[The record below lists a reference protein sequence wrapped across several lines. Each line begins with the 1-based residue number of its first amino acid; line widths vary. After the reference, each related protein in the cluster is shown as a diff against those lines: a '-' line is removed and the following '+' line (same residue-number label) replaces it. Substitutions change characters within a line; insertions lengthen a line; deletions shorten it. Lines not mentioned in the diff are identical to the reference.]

1 MTRPTK
7 DPDPR
12 ERLHKRWERLTEW
25 PMIAIA
31 VVFLAVYSAEVLT
44 DSGEEGGHEAVL
56 DCCWALFAVDFAVRL
71 ATAPRRWHWLRHNM
85 LDFASVALP
94 ALRPLR
100 LVRILAAFRVFQRRA
115 ETTFRG
121 RLVLYTGG
129 LSVLLVWMG
138 ALAVLQAER
147 HAPGALITD
156 VGRALWWS
164 LVTVTTVGYGDI
176 SPVTPTGRVV
186 ATGFMLFGIALLG
199 VVTGLFSSWIV
210 ERVRDDAEQAARG
223 PGRAPGGV
231 LGGAQAGAGGA
242 LLGRGA
248 DDRAQAGAG
257 GASWGR
263 RAEGRAQAG
272 AGGADGS
279 GGVGAA
285 ACGGAGGSLGCPDD
299 GAGSPGDEGA
309 AAEGGGAA
317 GPGAASADGGAGVVG
332 DGVGPDTAALAREVA
347 QLRRAVARLTLH
359 VQRLDGSAGRSDGPP
374 APGPSD
380 RPQDG
385 AEEGSG
391 EWGGGPVTLG
401 ASTDAD

>member
-1 MTRPTK
+1 MHNRGMTRPTK
-7 DPDPR
+7 DSDPC

-44 DSGEEGGHEAVL
+44 DSGEGSGHEVVL
-56 DCCWALFAVDFAVRL
+56 DCCWVLFAVDFAVRL

-129 LSVLLVWMG
+129 LTVLLVWMG
-138 ALAVLQAER
+138 ALAVLQVER
-147 HAPGALITD
+147 HAQGALITD

-176 SPVTPTGRVV
+176 SPVTPTGRIV
-186 ATGFMLFGIALLG
+186 ATGFMFFGIALLG

-210 ERVRDDAEQAARG
+210 ERVRDDAEQAAR
-223 PGRAPGGV
+223 APGPASGSV
-231 LGGAQAGAGGA
+231 LGGAWAGVGGAPWGRRADDGAQAGA
-242 LLGRGA
+242 
-248 DDRAQAGAG
+248 D
-257 GASWGR
+257 
-263 RAEGRAQAG
+263 
-272 AGGADGS
+272 GADGS
-279 GGVGAA
+279 GGVGAPVR
-285 ACGGAGGSLGCPDD
+285 GGTGDSLGSPDD
-299 GAGSPGDEGA
+299 GAGNPGDEGA
-309 AAEGGGAA
+309 ATEGGSAA
-317 GPGAASADGGAGVVG
+317 GPGAAGADGGGGIVG
-332 DGVGPDTAALAREVA
+332 DGVGPGTAALAGEVA

-359 VQRLDGSAGRSDGPP
+359 VQRLDGSAGRSDGPS
-374 APGPSD
+374 PGSSD
-380 RPQDG
+380 CPQDG
-385 AEEGSG
+385 AEERSG
-391 EWGGGPVTLG
+391 EWGGGPVPPG
-401 ASTDAD
+401 DSTDAD

>member
-12 ERLHKRWERLTEW
+12 ERLHKRWKRLTEW

-242 LLGRGA
+242 LWGRGA
-248 DDRAQAGAG
+248 DDRAQAGAD
-257 GASWGR
+257 
-263 RAEGRAQAG
+263 
-272 AGGADGS
+272 GADG
-279 GGVGAA
+279 GGVGAPVF
-285 ACGGAGGSLGCPDD
+285 CGTGGSLGSPGD
-299 GAGSPGDEGA
+299 GAGSPADEGA
-309 AAEGGGAA
+309 VAEGGGAA
-317 GPGAASADGGAGVVG
+317 PAGPGAASGDGGAGVMG

-359 VQRLDGSAGRSDGPP
+359 VQRLDGSAGPSGGPL
-374 APGPSD
+374 ALGPSD

-391 EWGGGPVTLG
+391 EWGGGPVPPG

>member
-1 MTRPTK
+1 M
-7 DPDPR
+7 
-12 ERLHKRWERLTEW
+12 
-25 PMIAIA
+25 
-31 VVFLAVYSAEVLT
+31 
-44 DSGEEGGHEAVL
+44 
-56 DCCWALFAVDFAVRL
+56 
-71 ATAPRRWHWLRHNM
+71 
-85 LDFASVALP
+85 
-94 ALRPLR
+94 
-100 LVRILAAFRVFQRRA
+100 RILAAFRVFQRRA

-147 HAPGALITD
+147 HAQGALITD

-231 LGGAQAGAGGA
+231 LG
-242 LLGRGA
+242 
-248 DDRAQAGAG
+248 DAQAGAG

-263 RAEGRAQAG
+263 RADGRAQAG
-272 AGGADGS
+272 ADGADG

-285 ACGGAGGSLGCPDD
+285 ACGGAGDSLGCPDD

-309 AAEGGGAA
+309 VAEGGGAAAA
-317 GPGAASADGGAGVVG
+317 GPGAASGDGGAGIMG
-332 DGVGPDTAALAREVA
+332 DGVGPDTAALAREIA

-380 RPQDG
+380 HPQGG

-391 EWGGGPVTLG
+391 EWGGGPVAPG

>member
-12 ERLHKRWERLTEW
+12 ERLHKRWKRLTEW

-85 LDFASVALP
+85 LDFASVVLP

-210 ERVRDDAEQAARG
+210 ERVRGCARAGARARG
-223 PGRAPGGV
+223 SPRRRAGRCGRSVVGPQGRR
-231 LGGAQAGAGGA
+231 QGAG
-242 LLGRGA
+242 R
-248 DDRAQAGAG
+248 
-257 GASWGR
+257 
-263 RAEGRAQAG
+263 
-272 AGGADGS
+272 
-279 GGVGAA
+279 
-285 ACGGAGGSLGCPDD
+285 CGWS
-299 GAGSPGDEGA
+299 
-309 AAEGGGAA
+309 
-317 GPGAASADGGAGVVG
+317 VVG
-332 DGVGPDTAALAREVA
+332 PR
-347 QLRRAVARLTLH
+347 
-359 VQRLDGSAGRSDGPP
+359 GR
-374 APGPSD
+374 
-380 RPQDG
+380 
-385 AEEGSG
+385 
-391 EWGGGPVTLG
+391 
-401 ASTDAD
+401 

>member
-12 ERLHKRWERLTEW
+12 ERLHKRWKRLTEW

-85 LDFASVALP
+85 LDFASVVLP

-231 LGGAQAGAGGA
+231 LGGAQAGAGRA
-242 LLGRGA
+242 SWGRRA

-257 GASWGR
+257 GAD
-263 RAEGRAQAG
+263 
-272 AGGADGS
+272 GG

-285 ACGGAGGSLGCPDD
+285 ACGGAGDSLGCPDD

-347 QLRRAVARLTLH
+347 QLHRAVARLTLH

-374 APGPSD
+374 APEPSD

>member
-100 LVRILAAFRVFQRRA
+100 LVRILAAFHVFQRRA

-223 PGRAPGGV
+223 PGRAPGG
-231 LGGAQAGAGGA
+231 GPRRRAGRC
-242 LLGRGA
+242 GRSVVGPQG
-248 DDRAQAGAG
+248 RQQGTG
-257 GASWGR
+257 RCGWGGR
-263 RAEGRAQAG
+263 RRRCWRCRVWRHRGQPGLSGRR
-272 AGGADGS
+272 S
-279 GGVGAA
+279 GQ
-285 ACGGAGGSLGCPDD
+285 S
-299 GAGSPGDEGA
+299 
-309 AAEGGGAA
+309 
-317 GPGAASADGGAGVVG
+317 
-332 DGVGPDTAALAREVA
+332 
-347 QLRRAVARLTLH
+347 
-359 VQRLDGSAGRSDGPP
+359 GR
-374 APGPSD
+374 
-380 RPQDG
+380 
-385 AEEGSG
+385 
-391 EWGGGPVTLG
+391 
-401 ASTDAD
+401 

>member
-1 MTRPTK
+1 MHNRGMTRPTK
-7 DPDPR
+7 DPDPC
-12 ERLHKRWERLTEW
+12 EGLHKRWERLTEW

-85 LDFASVALP
+85 LDFASVVLP

-223 PGRAPGGV
+223 PGRAPGAV

-248 DDRAQAGAG
+248 DDRAQAGAD
-257 GASWGR
+257 
-263 RAEGRAQAG
+263 
-272 AGGADGS
+272 GADG
-279 GGVGAA
+279 GGVGAPVF
-285 ACGGAGGSLGCPDD
+285 CGTGDSLGCPDD

-332 DGVGPDTAALAREVA
+332 DGVGPDTAVLAREVA

>member
-1 MTRPTK
+1 MFLGDFWDFPGIPSDREAMHNRGMTRPTK
-7 DPDPR
+7 DPDLC
-12 ERLHKRWERLTEW
+12 EGLHKRWERLAEW
-25 PMIAIA
+25 PMIVIA

-44 DSGEEGGHEAVL
+44 DSGEGSGHEAVL

-85 LDFASVALP
+85 LDFASVVLP

-231 LGGAQAGAGGA
+231 PDGGARAG
-242 LLGRGA
+242 
-248 DDRAQAGAG
+248 
-257 GASWGR
+257 
-263 RAEGRAQAG
+263 
-272 AGGADGS
+272 
-279 GGVGAA
+279 
-285 ACGGAGGSLGCPDD
+285 
-299 GAGSPGDEGA
+299 
-309 AAEGGGAA
+309 
-317 GPGAASADGGAGVVG
+317 ADGGAGAVA

-347 QLRRAVARLTLH
+347 QLRHAVARLTLH

-374 APGPSD
+374 APGPLD
-380 RPQDG
+380 RPQGG

-391 EWGGGPVTLG
+391 QWGGGPLPPS
-401 ASTDAD
+401 ALTDAD

>member
-242 LLGRGA
+242 
-248 DDRAQAGAG
+248 
-257 GASWGR
+257 
-263 RAEGRAQAG
+263 
-272 AGGADGS
+272 DGS

-285 ACGGAGGSLGCPDD
+285 ACGSAGGSLGCPDD

>member
-147 HAPGALITD
+147 HAQGALITD

-231 LGGAQAGAGGA
+231 LGGAQAGAG
-242 LLGRGA
+242 R
-248 DDRAQAGAG
+248 
-257 GASWGR
+257 ASWGR
-263 RAEGRAQAG
+263 RADGRAQAG
-272 AGGADGS
+272 ADGADG

-285 ACGGAGGSLGCPDD
+285 VCGGAGDSLGCPDD

-347 QLRRAVARLTLH
+347 QLHRAVARLTLH

-374 APGPSD
+374 APEPSD

-385 AEEGSG
+385 VEEGSG
-391 EWGGGPVTLG
+391 EWCGGQVPPG

>member
-71 ATAPRRWHWLRHNM
+71 ATAPRRWHWLRHNI

-147 HAPGALITD
+147 HAQGALITD

-223 PGRAPGGV
+223 PGRAPRGV
-231 LGGAQAGAGGA
+231 LGAAPA
-242 LLGRGA
+242 
-248 DDRAQAGAG
+248 
-257 GASWGR
+257 
-263 RAEGRAQAG
+263 
-272 AGGADGS
+272 GADGADG

-285 ACGGAGGSLGCPDD
+285 ACGGAGDSLGCPDD

-317 GPGAASADGGAGVVG
+317 GPGAASADGGAGIMG
-332 DGVGPDTAALAREVA
+332 DGVGPDTAALAWEIA

-380 RPQDG
+380 HPQDG

-391 EWGGGPVTLG
+391 EWCGGQVPPG
-401 ASTDAD
+401 ASTDVD

>member
-1 MTRPTK
+1 MHNRGMTRPTK
-7 DPDPR
+7 DSDPC

-44 DSGEEGGHEAVL
+44 DSGEGSGHEVVL
-56 DCCWALFAVDFAVRL
+56 DCCWVLFAVDFAVRL

-85 LDFASVALP
+85 LDFASVVLP

-129 LSVLLVWMG
+129 LTVLLVWMG
-138 ALAVLQAER
+138 ALAVLQVER
-147 HAPGALITD
+147 HAQGALITD

-176 SPVTPTGRVV
+176 SPVTPTGRIV
-186 ATGFMLFGIALLG
+186 ATGFMFFGIALLG

-210 ERVRDDAEQAARG
+210 ERVRDDAEQAAR
-223 PGRAPGGV
+223 APGPASGSV
-231 LGGAQAGAGGA
+231 LGGAWAGVGGAPWGRRADDGAQAGA
-242 LLGRGA
+242 
-248 DDRAQAGAG
+248 D
-257 GASWGR
+257 
-263 RAEGRAQAG
+263 
-272 AGGADGS
+272 GADGS
-279 GGVGAA
+279 GGVGAPVR
-285 ACGGAGGSLGCPDD
+285 GGTGDSLGSPDD

-309 AAEGGGAA
+309 ATEGGSAA
-317 GPGAASADGGAGVVG
+317 GPGAAGADGGGGIVG
-332 DGVGPDTAALAREVA
+332 DGVGPDTAALAGEVA

-359 VQRLDGSAGRSDGPP
+359 VQRLDGSAGRSDGLS
-374 APGPSD
+374 PGSSD
-380 RPQDG
+380 CPQDG
-385 AEEGSG
+385 AEERSG
-391 EWGGGPVTLG
+391 EWGGGPVPPG
-401 ASTDAD
+401 DSTDAD

>member
-12 ERLHKRWERLTEW
+12 ERLHKRWKRLTEW

-71 ATAPRRWHWLRHNM
+71 ATAPRRWHWLRHNI

-138 ALAVLQAER
+138 ALVVLQAER

-176 SPVTPTGRVV
+176 SPVTPTGRIV
-186 ATGFMLFGIALLG
+186 ATGFMFFGIALLG

-223 PGRAPGGV
+223 PDHTTGNVLSAARASV
-231 LGGAQAGAGGA
+231 GGAPW
-242 LLGRGA
+242 GRGA
-248 DDRAQAGAG
+248 DDRARAG
-257 GASWGR
+257 
-263 RAEGRAQAG
+263 
-272 AGGADGS
+272 
-279 GGVGAA
+279 V
-285 ACGGAGGSLGCPDD
+285 
-299 GAGSPGDEGA
+299 
-309 AAEGGGAA
+309 
-317 GPGAASADGGAGVVG
+317 GGAGVVG

-359 VQRLDGSAGRSDGPP
+359 VQRLDGSAGRSDGLP
-374 APGPSD
+374 PGPSD
-380 RPQDG
+380 CPQDG

-391 EWGGGPVTLG
+391 EWGGGPVPPG
-401 ASTDAD
+401 ASTDVD

>member
-7 DPDPR
+7 DSDPR

-242 LLGRGA
+242 
-248 DDRAQAGAG
+248 
-257 GASWGR
+257 SWGR

-317 GPGAASADGGAGVVG
+317 GPGAASADGGAGVMG

-391 EWGGGPVTLG
+391 EWCGGQVPPG
-401 ASTDAD
+401 ASTDVD

>member
-1 MTRPTK
+1 MHNRGMTRPTK
-7 DPDPR
+7 DPDSR
-12 ERLHKRWERLTEW
+12 EGLHKRWERLTEW

-44 DSGEEGGHEAVL
+44 DSGEGSGHEAVL

-85 LDFASVALP
+85 LDFASVVLP

-147 HAPGALITD
+147 HAQGALITD

-176 SPVTPTGRVV
+176 SPVTPTGRIV
-186 ATGFMLFGIALLG
+186 ATGFMFFGIALLG

-210 ERVRDDAEQAARG
+210 ERVRDDVEQAARG
-223 PGRAPGGV
+223 LDHTTGNV
-231 LGGAQAGAGGA
+231 LGAARASVGGA
-242 LLGRGA
+242 PWGRGA
-248 DDRAQAGAG
+248 DDRARAG
-257 GASWGR
+257 
-263 RAEGRAQAG
+263 
-272 AGGADGS
+272 
-279 GGVGAA
+279 V
-285 ACGGAGGSLGCPDD
+285 
-299 GAGSPGDEGA
+299 
-309 AAEGGGAA
+309 
-317 GPGAASADGGAGVVG
+317 GGAGVVG

-359 VQRLDGSAGRSDGPP
+359 VQSLDGSAGRSDGPP
-374 APGPSD
+374 PGPSD
-380 RPQDG
+380 CPQDG

-391 EWGGGPVTLG
+391 EWGGGPVPPG
-401 ASTDAD
+401 ASTDVD

>member
-1 MTRPTK
+1 MHNRGMTRPTK

-71 ATAPRRWHWLRHNM
+71 ATAPRRWHWLRHNI

-242 LLGRGA
+242 
-248 DDRAQAGAG
+248 
-257 GASWGR
+257 SWGR

-391 EWGGGPVTLG
+391 EWGGGQVPPG

>member
-1 MTRPTK
+1 MHNRGMTRPTK

-12 ERLHKRWERLTEW
+12 EGLHKRWERLTEW

-31 VVFLAVYSAEVLT
+31 VVFLAVYSAEVLA

-223 PGRAPGGV
+223 PVRAPGGV
-231 LGGAQAGAGGA
+231 LGAAQAGAGGA
-242 LLGRGA
+242 PWGRGA
-248 DDRAQAGAG
+248 DDRAQAG
-257 GASWGR
+257 
-263 RAEGRAQAG
+263 
-272 AGGADGS
+272 
-279 GGVGAA
+279 V
-285 ACGGAGGSLGCPDD
+285 GGAGGM
-299 GAGSPGDEGA
+299 
-309 AAEGGGAA
+309 
-317 GPGAASADGGAGVVG
+317 G

-359 VQRLDGSAGRSDGPP
+359 VQRLDGSAGPSDGPP
-374 APGPSD
+374 APGQSK

-391 EWGGGPVTLG
+391 EWGGGLVPPG

>member
-12 ERLHKRWERLTEW
+12 EGLHKRWERLTEW

-44 DSGEEGGHEAVL
+44 DSGEGSGHEAVL

-147 HAPGALITD
+147 HAQGALITD

-242 LLGRGA
+242 
-248 DDRAQAGAG
+248 
-257 GASWGR
+257 SWGR
-263 RAEGRAQAG
+263 RADGRAQAG

-285 ACGGAGGSLGCPDD
+285 ACGGAGDSLGCPDD

-309 AAEGGGAA
+309 AAEGGGTA

-391 EWGGGPVTLG
+391 EWGGGQVPPG

>member
-12 ERLHKRWERLTEW
+12 ERLHKRWKRLTEW

-85 LDFASVALP
+85 LDFASVVLP

-147 HAPGALITD
+147 HVPGALITD

-242 LLGRGA
+242 SWGRRADGRAQAGADGALWGRGA
-248 DDRAQAGAG
+248 DDRAQAGADGADG
-257 GASWGR
+257 GGVGTPVFCGTGDSLVSPGD
-263 RAEGRAQAG
+263 G
-272 AGGADGS
+272 AGG
-279 GGVGAA
+279 
-285 ACGGAGGSLGCPDD
+285 
-299 GAGSPGDEGA
+299 PGDEGA
-309 AAEGGGAA
+309 ATEGGGAA
-317 GPGAASADGGAGVVG
+317 GPGAASADGGAGVMG

>member
-1 MTRPTK
+1 
-7 DPDPR
+7 
-12 ERLHKRWERLTEW
+12 
-25 PMIAIA
+25 MIVIA

-44 DSGEEGGHEAVL
+44 DSGEGSGHEAVL

-176 SPVTPTGRVV
+176 SPVTATGRVV

-231 LGGAQAGAGGA
+231 PDGGARAGA
-242 LLGRGA
+242 
-248 DDRAQAGAG
+248 
-257 GASWGR
+257 
-263 RAEGRAQAG
+263 E
-272 AGGADGS
+272 
-279 GGVGAA
+279 
-285 ACGGAGGSLGCPDD
+285 
-299 GAGSPGDEGA
+299 
-309 AAEGGGAA
+309 
-317 GPGAASADGGAGVVG
+317 GGAGVMG
-332 DGVGPDTAALAREVA
+332 NGVGPDTAALAREVT

-359 VQRLDGSAGRSDGPP
+359 VQRLDGSAGCSDGPP

-391 EWGGGPVTLG
+391 QWSGGPLPPG
-401 ASTDAD
+401 ALTDAD